1 MKPSGLLSA
10 ALVLVATNSSAKTLA
25 APVPGTSQE
34 MSRDAPLLHR
44 LVAAPARRSGQA
56 PIVDHASKPS
66 AATVSFGTKEA
77 ASTSTRPDAEPEED
91 LVETIIDDAEARRR
105 EIEDLVL
112 SVKSSRVRE
121 SLMLEEDFDFE
132 VRYEDLPDRPI
143 DDPTRWMAAKELGKK
158 S

>member
-25 APVPGTSQE
+25 APVPSTSQD
-34 MSRDAPLLHR
+34 MSRDALHR

-66 AATVSFGTKEA
+66 TATVSFGTKEA

-112 SVKSSRVRE
+112 SIKSSRVRE
-121 SLMLEEDFDFE
+121 TLMMEEDFDFE

-143 DDPTRWMAAKELGKK
+143 DDPTRWMAAKELGK